1 MDHFYHV
8 LSMLYCLKGYC
19 VVCICKN
26 PARISVC
33 GLRFLF
39 REKKHSYFLDR
50 FKSKLTNTKTVTVLS
65 KFQNEDG
72 SANGN
77 FNRSDELDDRTM
89 KTDRNTQSIKE
100 QV

>member
-1 MDHFYHV
+1 M
-8 LSMLYCLKGYC
+8 
-19 VVCICKN
+19 CICKN
-26 PARISVC
+26 PARINVC

-39 REKKHSYFLDR
+39 LDLR
-50 FKSKLTNTKTVTVLS
+50 VSLRIRKPLLS

-89 KTDRNTQSIKE
+89 KTKKNTQSIEE

>member
-1 MDHFYHV
+1 M
-8 LSMLYCLKGYC
+8 
-19 VVCICKN
+19 CICKN
-26 PARISVC
+26 PARISAC

-39 REKKHSYFLDR
+39 LDLR
-50 FKSKLTNTKTVTVLS
+50 VSLRIRKPLLS
-65 KFQNEDG
+65 KFQNEDE

-89 KTDRNTQSIKE
+89 KTKRNTQSIEE